1 MIVSSPCILDN
12 VWSFWKLT
20 LGDLKVPVPVLDS
33 TLGFNVVKVKIIFP

>member
-20 LGDLKVPVPVLDS
+20 LGDLKVPVLDS